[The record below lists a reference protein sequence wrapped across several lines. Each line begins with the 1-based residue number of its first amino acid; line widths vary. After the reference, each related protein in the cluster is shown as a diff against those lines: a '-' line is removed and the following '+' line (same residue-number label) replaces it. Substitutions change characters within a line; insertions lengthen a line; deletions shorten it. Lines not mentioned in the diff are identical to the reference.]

1 MPEAETKVK
10 HLFDFQ
16 RIAKN
21 KSLENIIK
29 DTEARYRIGPQEY
42 ALSDDALEIFAA
54 GDIYIQDT
62 RSPEDNK
69 DE

>member
-1 MPEAETKVK
+1 MPKAETKLK
-10 HLFDFQ
+10 QLFDFQ

-29 DTEARYRIGPQEY
+29 ATEARYRIGPQEY
-42 ALSDDALEIFAA
+42 VLSDDELEIFAA
-54 GDIYIQDT
+54 GDIYIQGT
-62 RSPEDNK
+62 HSTEDNE